1 MKQLLALSLAFF
13 LLLTACSKEE
23 SPKTEAKKVS
33 VDELASGL
41 YDYDGGLVEIEGV
54 CVHVCSHSGKKMFLV
69 GDNPDNRFLIFA
81 DEGIAG
87 FPKELEGSKVVA
99 VGLLE
104 EEKLDMDY
112 AFQLAAEIADEMGNT
127 QEHSC
132 EFEED
137 MKRVE
142 NLKEKI
148 KNSPNGYISK
158 FTMTT
163 ADFKE
168 VK

>member
-13 LLLTACSKEE
+13 LLLVACSKEE
-23 SPKTEAKKVS
+23 TTKTEVKKVT

-41 YDYDGGLVEIEGV
+41 FEYDGSLVEVEGV

-69 GDNPDNRFLIFA
+69 GDDPENRFLIFA

-87 FPKELEGSKVVA
+87 FPKELEGSKVSVI
-99 VGLLE
+99 GLLE

-112 AFQLAAEIADEMGNT
+112 AMKLAAELADEMT
-127 QEHSC
+127 DDPEHSC

-137 MKRVE
+137 MKKVH
-142 NLKEKI
+142 NLKERI
-148 KNSPNGYISK
+148 KNSPNGYISR
-158 FTMTT
+158 FTMTS
-163 ADFKE
+163 ADYKE